1 MTLAISLVIGATVI
15 LLVNSGIQCI
25 GYLGARKAVV
35 DKKRLHRIVRSAIIS
50 SIPSVYAFI
59 VSIINLQSKS

>member
-25 GYLGARKAVV
+25 GYLGARKAGV